1 MQLEDRAELE
11 REEAPEA
18 AAWAAA
24 WAAAVSSD

>member
-1 MQLEDRAELE
+1 MQLEDGAELE